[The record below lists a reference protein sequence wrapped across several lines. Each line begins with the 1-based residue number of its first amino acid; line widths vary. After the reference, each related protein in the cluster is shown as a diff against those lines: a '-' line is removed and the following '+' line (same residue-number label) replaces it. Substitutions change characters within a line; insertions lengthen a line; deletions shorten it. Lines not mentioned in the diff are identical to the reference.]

1 MGFEQVGFSHQVI
14 GTASGVFIICCGGSK
29 RFQLGFSS
37 KFSASL
43 HVCMFCLISE
53 LLLHRL
59 KLKVSSFPMGK
70 TTYITLELILLV
82 TFCLCNKS
90 VQCQKR
96 AISRISADP
105 PTPSVAPDHRDRFQ
119 RIILS
124 IVLGLITGLIFAV
137 LFAYVVRC
145 FIQYLGRTPIL
156 KGPVI
161 FSPKIAPETLQ
172 SALANENQLLGSSLN
187 GKYYKTIL
195 DNGLTVAVKR
205 LEPFENGS
213 PETQSKSVKRLM
225 QQELEMLA
233 GLRHR
238 NLMSLRAFVRESDR
252 FCLVYDYMP
261 MGSLE
266 DAMKRVREN
275 EMQLSWELRLR
286 IAVGI
291 VKGLQFLHFSCTP
304 SVLHH
309 NLKPTNVVLDAEFVP
324 RLADCGLAKL
334 MPNLDREVTAY
345 SAPECFQN
353 CRYTDKSDVFS
364 FGVILGVL
372 LTGRDPKDTFFG
384 ETSSGGSLGQ
394 WLRHLQQAG
403 DPREALDKS
412 ILGEEVEEEEMLMAV
427 RIAVVCQSDFPA
439 DRPSSD
445 ELVSMLT
452 QLNSF

>member
-1 MGFEQVGFSHQVI
+1 
-14 GTASGVFIICCGGSK
+14 
-29 RFQLGFSS
+29 
-37 KFSASL
+37 
-43 HVCMFCLISE
+43 
-53 LLLHRL
+53 LLLHIL
-59 KLKVSSFPMGK
+59 KLKLSALHMEK
-70 TTYITLELILLV
+70 TTCVALELLLLV
-82 TFCLCNKS
+82 TFCLCNTT

-96 AISRISADP
+96 SISRISADP
-105 PTPSVAPDHRDRFQ
+105 PSPSVAPGHRNRFE

-124 IVLGLITGLIFAV
+124 IFLGLATGLIFSV
-137 LFAYVVRC
+137 LFACIVRC
-145 FIQYLGRTPIL
+145 FIRYLGRTPIL

-161 FSPKIAPETLQ
+161 FSPKIAPKTLQ
-172 SALANENQLLGSSLN
+172 SALANENQLLGSSPN
-187 GKYYKTIL
+187 GKYYKTVL

-213 PETQSKSVKRLM
+213 PETHSKSVKRRM
-225 QQELEMLA
+225 QEELEMLA

-238 NLMSLRAFVRESDR
+238 SLMSLRAFVREPDR

-261 MGSLE
+261 MGCLE

-275 EMQLSWELRLR
+275 ELQLSWELRLR

-291 VKGLQFLHFSCTP
+291 VKGLQFLHFSCAP
-304 SVLHH
+304 KVLHQ
-309 NLKPTNVVLDAEFVP
+309 NLKPNNVLLDAEFEP

-334 MPNLDREVTAY
+334 MPNLDREVSAY

-372 LTGRDPKDTFFG
+372 LTGRDPMDTFFG
-384 ETSSGGSLGQ
+384 EASSGGSLGQ

-403 DPREALDKS
+403 DPREALDRS

-452 QLNSF
+452 QLHSF